1 MKNQFLVITLILA
14 AFAVVVITQINSDS
28 KQSIPT
34 GFQVNATQF
43 HAASTE
49 DLAELRAHMT
59 KFRTAAHAGDVET
72 IVSLH
77 SDKFASE
84 DATGKDGVRELW
96 TMIIDIGFAS
106 KLELDLET
114 AVITVDFDKAE
125 MRIFDDYGD
134 IELAF
139 NFAKEEGKGWLITGT
154 PPEDNSVSYD
164 LYLEPHGDGCVEHG
178 DYFRC
183 WDIFSPEIKTDSMPL
198 VIDLHGYT
206 NSPERQRDMS
216 GFESLAASH
225 GFIVAWPYGIGKS
238 WNAGEQCCGVA
249 VSDGIDDV
257 GFFRKL
263 IEQVSMQYPVDPQRI
278 YVTGLSNG
286 CSMAQRLAAEAS
298 DVVAAAACMSLHLL
312 VPPAQDYS
320 PVPVMILYGTRDK
333 DIYAPEEGELPSAEE
348 NFLNWG
354 RINRCVG
361 PAIETLASMGVLAMT
376 YRQCAA
382 ETEISMVAIEGGVH
396 VLYKGMQS
404 DVDTTQIAWDFL
416 KRFSQPTAT
425 SLPGK

>member
-1 MKNQFLVITLILA
+1 MKSQYLVITLILS

-28 KQSIPT
+28 KQSTPT
-34 GFQVNATQF
+34 GIQVKAAQFQ
-43 HAASTE
+43 AASPE
-49 DLAELRAHMT
+49 DRAELRAHMT

-84 DATGKDGVRELW
+84 DATGKDGVRDFW
-96 TMIIDIGFAS
+96 AMIVDFGFAS
-106 KLELDLET
+106 KLELNLET
-114 AVITVDFDKAE
+114 ASIKVAGDEAEVI
-125 MRIFDDYGD
+125 IFDDHGD

-139 NFAKEEGKGWLITGT
+139 NFAREEGKGWLFTGT
-154 PPEDNSVSYD
+154 PPEDNTVSYD
-164 LYLEPHGDGCVEHG
+164 LYFGPHGDECVEHG

-206 NSPERQRDMS
+206 NSPVSQRDMS

-225 GFIVAWPYGIGKS
+225 EFIVAWPYGIGKS

-263 IEQVSMQYPVDPQRI
+263 IDQVSMQYPVDHKRI

-286 CSMAQRLAAEAS
+286 CAMAQRLAAEAS

-320 PVPVMILYGTRDK
+320 PVPVMILYGSRDK

-348 NFLNWG
+348 NFLYWG
-354 RINRCVG
+354 RINQCVG
-361 PAIETLASMGVLAMT
+361 PAIETLASIGVLAMT
-376 YRQCAA
+376 YQRCAG
-382 ETEISMVAIEGGVH
+382 ETEISMVSIEEGVH
-396 VLYKGMQS
+396 VLYKGMHS

-416 KRFSQPTAT
+416 KRFSLPDAT
-425 SLPGK
+425 PLPGK